1 MQRQPFA
8 EGSAEGRTASGDAPA
23 GLAALL
29 PDAVAR
35 HAEAIGAAKAGRD
48 VPGLLML
55 AVLAGA
61 FIAFG
66 AMLSTVVLTG
76 GSEAIPFGLR
86 RLLAGLSFSLGLM
99 LVVVGGAEL
108 FTGDTLMVMAV
119 ASGRLR
125 LVRMLRAWLIVYVGN
140 LVGAVGTAALVFL
153 SGHLLMADGAVG
165 RTALG
170 IAAAK
175 AGLPP
180 FQAFILGILC
190 NVLVCLAVW
199 LSMSARSVTDKIAAV
214 VLPVAAFVAAGFEH
228 SVANM
233 YFIPLGLML
242 KLGADGAFW
251 SAAGTSATA
260 YPTLDGTGLVANLIP
275 VTLGNIVG
283 GGVLVGIVYWFVYLR
298 SRSGPTPEP

>member
-1 MQRQPFA
+1 MPRTDLDAPR
-8 EGSAEGRTASGDAPA
+8 SAAAPPEAAPA

-35 HAEAIGAAKAGRD
+35 SAESIGVAKAERD
-48 VPGLLML
+48 TPGLLML
-55 AVLAGA
+55 SVLAGA

-66 AMLSTVVLTG
+66 AMLSTLVLTG
-76 GSEAIPFGLR
+76 GADAIPFGLR

-125 LVRMLRAWLIVYVGN
+125 VARMLRAWVVVYIGN
-140 LVGAVGTAALVFL
+140 LVGSVGTALLVFL
-153 SGHLLMADGAVG
+153 SGHLRMADGGVG
-165 RTALG
+165 RTALA

-199 LSMSARSVTDKIAAV
+199 LSMSARSVTDKIVAV

-228 SVANM
+228 SIANM
-233 YFIPLGLML
+233 YFIPIGLML
-242 KLGADGAFW
+242 KVGADDAFW
-251 SAAGTSATA
+251 TAAATTAAA
-260 YPTLDGTGLVANLIP
+260 YPALDLAGLVRNLVP

-298 SRSGPTPEP
+298 CRGGVAPRG